1 MENAQ
6 TGSRRPRATDLGLNT
21 GLLSHGPNDSITDVE
36 GVTVGHVTLIEGDG
50 PLEIGQGPVRTGVT
64 VILPHQ
70 GNIFREKV
78 TAAVHVVNGFGK
90 SVGFPQVVELG
101 VIESPIALTNTLK
114 TWRVADTLVDYL
126 VPDNSGIYSFNPV
139 VGECND
145 SFLNDIIGR
154 HVRADHVFEAVATA
168 SSPNTDEGNVGA
180 GTGMTGF
187 GWKGG
192 IGTSSR
198 ECDCAQGRYTVGV
211 MTLTNTGDPRELRID
226 WVRVGEHMLPPGV
239 TDEVGGSIMMVVA
252 TDAPVTTRQLGR
264 MARRAAFGLARVGG
278 IASHNS
284 GDFIIAF
291 SNSSQR
297 PDTDD
302 AHLTPLLRGV
312 IEATEEAIVN
322 SILRAETMVGRDG
335 NIRHPIPIDDLKRIL
350 PATRR
355 YWPSSS

>member
-1 MENAQ
+1 MANAQ
-6 TGSRRPRATDLGLNT
+6 TRSRRPRATDLGLKI
-21 GLLSHGPNDSITDVE
+21 GLLSHGENNSITDVE

-50 PLEIGQGPVRTGVT
+50 PLVIGQGPVRTGVT

-101 VIESPIALTNTLK
+101 VIESPIALTNTLSI
-114 TWRVADTLVDYL
+114 WRVADTLVDYL

-154 HVRADHVFEAVATA
+154 HVGRHVRAAHVFEAVATA

-180 GTGMTGF
+180 GAGMTGF

-198 ECDCAQGRYTVGV
+198 ECDCAQGRYTVGA

-226 WVRVGEHMLPPGV
+226 GVRVGDNIMPPGV
-239 TDEVGGSIMMVVA
+239 TDDVGGSIMMVVA

-284 GDFIIAF
+284 GDFVIAL

-302 AHLTPLLRGV
+302 AHLTPLFRGV

-322 SILRAETMVGRDG
+322 SILRAETIVGRDG
-335 NIRHPIPIDDLKRIL
+335 NIRHAIPIDELKRIL
-350 PATRR
+350 PATR
-355 YWPSSS
+355 

>member
-1 MENAQ
+1 M
-6 TGSRRPRATDLGLNT
+6 
-21 GLLSHGPNDSITDVE
+21 
-36 GVTVGHVTLIEGDG
+36 
-50 PLEIGQGPVRTGVT
+50 
-64 VILPHQ
+64 
-70 GNIFREKV
+70 
-78 TAAVHVVNGFGK
+78 HVVNGFGK

-101 VIESPIALTNTLK
+101 VIESPIALTNTLS

-226 WVRVGEHMLPPGV
+226 GVRVGEHMLPPGV

-252 TDAPVTTRQLGR
+252 TDAPVTTRQLVRLWKGSRLPLGCPRDHAAARTYGSQGCLWTRKGR
-264 MARRAAFGLARVGG
+264 GDREPQQRRLHH
-278 IASHNS
+278 S
-284 GDFIIAF
+284 
-291 SNSSQR
+291 
-297 PDTDD
+297 
-302 AHLTPLLRGV
+302 LLQLV
-312 IEATEEAIVN
+312 SKA
-322 SILRAETMVGRDG
+322 
-335 NIRHPIPIDDLKRIL
+335 
-350 PATRR
+350 
-355 YWPSSS
+355 